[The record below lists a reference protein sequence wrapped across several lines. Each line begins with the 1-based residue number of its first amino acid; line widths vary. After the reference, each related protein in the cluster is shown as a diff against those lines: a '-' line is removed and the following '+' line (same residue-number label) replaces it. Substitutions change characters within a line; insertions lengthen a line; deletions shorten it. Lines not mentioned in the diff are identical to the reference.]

1 MSAAKKSGENDA
13 PKVLRIGI
21 VQRGKII
28 DEREMKRRET
38 VSVGTQESANF
49 TVASD
54 ALPASFDLFEYD
66 GKRYYLKFT
75 SDMEGRIQHVGN
87 EVLSF
92 DKLRKM
98 GRVVRRGDHDAVV
111 MDNSSRGKVI
121 IGGDVTVLFQ
131 FKTPVGAPVKPMLPA
146 DIRGSLLQNIDTQ
159 FSAIFVVVA
168 LLQISLVTYAR
179 NLPYVEPTS
188 IDQIDQSYQR
198 LIMPDRVPE
207 PPKEDPIA
215 EATDDKKGDD
225 EKKEPKKEAKK
236 PKKKAGKETS
246 KPSAEASAKAR
257 KEAMAKKVAGKGL
270 LKVLGASNGKSD
282 GALADVFSEGT
293 GSMGDLGDAF
303 SGIQGVDIAG
313 GGEESGTRG
322 GGSGEGVGIGDIGTE
337 GGGSV
342 ETGKKTEVAVKG
354 SAAAQAPE
362 VDGELSSAQIA
373 RVMKRQLKAL
383 RDCYE
388 RALKRDRS
396 LKGKIVIRFEILET
410 GRTSD
415 VDIEDSMGS
424 SDVVKCI
431 KGRAKYWRFPKPD
444 GGSVFVAYPVVFTPS
459 S

>member
-1 MSAAKKSGENDA
+1 MSAAKKSGGPSA

-38 VSVGTQESANF
+38 VSVGTKDSAEF
-49 TVASD
+49 TVVSD
-54 ALPASFDLFEYD
+54 ALPPSFDLFEYD

-75 SDMEGRIQHVGN
+75 SEMEGRIQHVGN

-98 GRVVRRGDHDAVV
+98 GKVVRRGDHDAVV
-111 MDNSSRGKVI
+111 MDDQSRGKVI

-131 FKTPVGAPVKPMLPA
+131 FKSPVTAPVRPVLPA
-146 DIRGSLLQNIDTQ
+146 DIRGSVLQNIDTQ

-198 LIMPDRVPE
+198 MIMPDRIPE
-207 PPKEDPIA
+207 PPKDEPVA
-215 EATDDKKGDD
+215 EVVEEKKGD
-225 EKKEPKKEAKK
+225 EPKKEEPKKAKK
-236 PKKKAGKETS
+236 PKKKAGKETAKKS
-246 KPSAEASAKAR
+246 SEASAKAR

-270 LKVLGASNGKSD
+270 LKVLGSNNAKAG
-282 GALADVFSEGT
+282 GALADVFSEGAD
-293 GSMGDLGDAF
+293 SMGDLGEAF

-313 GGEESGTRG
+313 SGEEGGTRG
-322 GGSGEGVGIGDIGTE
+322 GGSGEGVGIGNIGTT
-337 GGGSV
+337 GGGNV
-342 ETGKKTEVAVKG
+342 KTGKKTEVAVKG

-373 RVMKRQLKAL
+373 KVMKRQLKAL

-388 RALKRDRS
+388 RALKRNRS
-396 LKGKIVIRFEILET
+396 LKGKIVISFEILEN
-410 GRTSD
+410 GRTAGI
-415 VDIEDSMGS
+415 DIEDNMGS
-424 SDVVKCI
+424 KDVARCI
-431 KGRAKYWRFPKPD
+431 KGRVKRWRFPKPD